1 LSNANNDAF
10 GVTND
15 NHDHDHHDFRED
27 GHFGDDHPKPGTGG
41 AKGGGFS
48 FAALPMVGKVGIGAV
63 AFLFL
68 VIFGTVLSNMLGR
81 SRPQAPAASE
91 TVFQQI
97 VKNEISGIKQSIASV
112 QEAQLDLNRKL
123 EQFAVNQP
131 REIEVVTQRVVGV
144 ERSMNTL
151 NESLKTL
158 ARRAATERSFDF
170 DMMARED
177 ARIVSIG
184 NGVARIVLLNGK
196 EMTLQKGDKF
206 NGLLVRE
213 LLSDRRVVVLS
224 DGSVIL

>member
-1 LSNANNDAF
+1 MSNTSNDAF
-10 GVTND
+10 GVSND
-15 NHDHDHHDFRED
+15 NHEHEHHDFREE
-27 GHFGDDHPKPGTGG
+27 GHIEDDHPKSSPGA

-48 FAALPMVGKVGIGAV
+48 FSALPMVGKIGIGAV

-68 VIFGTVLSNMLGR
+68 VIFGTMLSNTLGR

-97 VKNEISGIKQSIASV
+97 VKNEIGGIKQSIASI

-123 EQFAVNQP
+123 EQFAINQP

-158 ARRAATERSFDF
+158 ARRATTERAFDF

-184 NGVARIVLLNGK
+184 NGVARIVLPNGK
-196 EMTLQKGDKF
+196 EVTLQKGDKF

-213 LLSDRRVVVLS
+213 LLADRRVVVLS